1 MNLKGYIGL
10 LVLTLYGSLMQAQQ
24 ILDTI
29 CANANTSS
37 HLAVPYNSSLS
48 YQWIINGGQV
58 IGRSDTSDILI
69 QWGSIPGL
77 YLSSVVVEDFNG
89 CVSDT
94 SSVYM
99 YLRGVNR
106 ASAKGPTLVCK
117 GSMVTLE
124 TPLTSGFEWSGGKK
138 QSSISFVATEDTT
151 VMLVALNGICGNDTT
166 YLTVSTVDIPEAS
179 ISRIED
185 TLQLNEIRKLY
196 YTGDPADFIEWYVNG
211 QSLSKS
217 ISVLVNFD
225 QVGKYEIVQVLRNGA
240 NCYDTLKKTVY
251 VVSEFT
257 IFIPNTFTPN
267 GDGINELFTF
277 DGVGIKS
284 FRAQIYN
291 RWGEMVYQWDEKS
304 PVHGWD
310 GTNNGMPSKIDAYVY
325 KIVVEDQLG
334 KQYYFHDSFNLIR

>member
-10 LVLTLYGSLMQAQQ
+10 FVLTLYGSLMNGQQ
-24 ILDTI
+24 VLDTI
-29 CANANTSS
+29 CINTNSSS
-37 HLAVPYNSSLS
+37 HLAVTHNSALS

-58 IGRSDTSDILI
+58 IGRSDTNDVFI

-77 YLSSVVVEDFNG
+77 YLSSVVTKDLNG
-89 CVSDT
+89 CFSDT

-99 YLRGVNR
+99 YLRGSNQ
-106 ASAKGPTLVCK
+106 AFAKGPALVCK

-124 TPLTSGFEWSGGKK
+124 TPLNSGFVWSGGKK
-138 QSSISFVATEDTT
+138 QSSISFIAYADTT

-166 YLTVSTVDIPEAS
+166 YLTVNTVDLPEAR

-185 TLQLNEIRKLY
+185 TLQINEIRKLY

-211 QSLSKS
+211 IPISQS
-217 ISVLVNFD
+217 ISALINFD
-225 QVGKYEIVQVLRNGA
+225 RVGQYEIVQVLRNGA

-277 DGVGIKS
+277 KGVGIKN

-291 RWGEMVYQWDEKS
+291 RWGEMVYQWDENS
-304 PVHGWD
+304 PVQGWD

-325 KIVVEDQLG
+325 KIVVEDQQG
-334 KQYYFHDSFNLIR
+334 KQYYYHNSFNLIR